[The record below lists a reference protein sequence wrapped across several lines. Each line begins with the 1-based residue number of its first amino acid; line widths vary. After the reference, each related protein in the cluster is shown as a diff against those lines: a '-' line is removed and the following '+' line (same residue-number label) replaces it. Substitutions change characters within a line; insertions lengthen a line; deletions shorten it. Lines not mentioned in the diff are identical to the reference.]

1 MPPRP
6 QRGKR
11 KTPTPATITPKS
23 SENFAITYS
32 GDNNYAQVSAFS
44 NFLTVIIPD
53 FSLNIPST
61 PFNVTAG
68 QSGTLQISVVPA
80 TNNSSPLTLTSNG
93 NLPIAYSCSLHP
105 STVTLHYEATS

>member
-32 GDNNYAQVSAFS
+32 GENNYAQVSAFS
-44 NFLTVIIPD
+44 NFLTGIIPD

-61 PFNVTAG
+61 PFNVPAG
-68 QSGTLQISVVPA
+68 QSGTLQIRVVPP
-80 TNNSSPLTLTSNG
+80 TNNSSPATLTCNRNPACGHSIY
-93 NLPIAYSCSLHP
+93 PQP
-105 STVTLHYEATS
+105 S